1 MKKVENILFAG
12 VGGQGV
18 VLASGILAKT
28 AFDNG
33 YDVKDSE
40 LHGMAQ
46 RGGSV
51 VSHVRYGD
59 IVHSPLI
66 PKGKADFLVAT
77 EELEGER
84 YASFVKPGGIVILN
98 KRRTIPVTVN
108 ENCPYPEN
116 VKGELEA
123 MNLDV
128 LEIDASEIS
137 KKLGSSKVE
146 NIVLIGA
153 LSSFLSLS
161 LDKWR
166 NAIKEMV
173 PPKTIDINLKAFEEG
188 REIAKNSKKQLS

>member
-1 MKKVENILFAG
+1 MKTIENILFAG

-28 AFDNG
+28 AFDTG

-51 VSHVRYGD
+51 ISHVRFGETVY
-59 IVHSPLI
+59 SPLI
-66 PKGKADFLVAT
+66 PKGKADFFVAT
-77 EELEGER
+77 EELEGLR
-84 YASFVKPGGIVILN
+84 YASFVKSGGKVILN

-108 ENCPYPEN
+108 KDCPYPEN
-116 VKGELEA
+116 AKSNLEA

-128 LEIDASEIS
+128 LEIDAPKVAKEI
-137 KKLGSSKVE
+137 GSSKVE

-153 LSSFLSLS
+153 LSSFLSLPIE
-161 LDKWR
+161 KWQ
-166 NAIKEMV
+166 NAIKQMV
-173 PPKTIDINLKAFEEG
+173 PPKTVDLNLKAFEEG
-188 REIAKNSKKQLS
+188 REIAKNSKK